1 MAAGEEGEEK
11 EVTAADQ
18 VREATWEVVRGRGSG
33 MRNNLHGQS
42 QVSDGSL
49 RTGHEMSSKILQ

>member
-18 VREATWEVVRGRGSG
+18 VREATWEVVRGGGSS
-33 MRNNLHGQS
+33 MRDNLHGQS
-42 QVSDGSL
+42 QVSDESL
-49 RTGHEMSSKILQ
+49 WSGHEKILQW